1 MLLGIRHLFGQIL
14 SLNKDQWLSS
24 SWSPPQA
31 RENITQQLQSFN
43 GESLDKCFL

>member
-24 SWSPPQA
+24 WSQPQA

>member
-1 MLLGIRHLFGQIL
+1 MLLGIRHLFGPIL
-14 SLNKDQWLSS
+14 SLNKDQWLS